1 MAPTLTTPTAPGRE
15 PSLATRGPA
24 RPRHARPALLLIAAV
39 AAVAFCWDWENARY
53 HAFYA
58 DAVRSMAGSWKAFF
72 YGSFDPAATITVDKL
87 PGYLWPQALAARVLG
102 FHTWTLLLP
111 QAIEGV
117 LSILV
122 LYRAVRRWTGA
133 NAALLAAS
141 AFALTPIVAGLFRT
155 VTEDALFTLLLLLAA
170 DATQRAV
177 TDGRLRHLLAAAAW
191 VGLAFQAKMVE
202 AWAVLPVLGLVYLY
216 AAPVALRTRLVRAGT
231 AAAVA
236 LTVSLSYITV
246 VALTPAADRPYID
259 GTTGNSVFSMV
270 FGYNFLTRF
279 QGIGVSTAQ
288 IGTVAAQSGSAGSDG
303 GPFRLFWGE
312 FGTQIAWLY
321 PVALLSL
328 CCGLLWRRGRPRTDR
343 GRSGYL
349 LWGGWLAVF
358 TLVLSTGS
366 VNGHTYYL
374 GVLAP
379 PLAALTG
386 AGLAAFWRAFRA
398 GGRHAWALPTAIGTT
413 AVWALVQSMRYP
425 LYLIWAAPTAMV
437 LAGAAIALLL
447 FGKNGRLVA
456 AGAALGLVAM
466 LLTPAAWSASVF
478 QTRYGH
484 SWLGTVG
491 AAGLRDGKSVSGVS
505 GKLDKEQRRL
515 YAYLTAHRQGAK
527 YLMATWSWSAATPYI
542 LAKDASVLPLGGYSG
557 LVPSTTLAQF
567 QRYVTAG
574 QVRYA
579 LVPAKVHT
587 GNSAAVEISAWVRTN
602 CAPVQGQAKGLGK
615 LYMCG
620 GAEQRVSPGSGSPP
634 Q

>member
-1 MAPTLTTPTAPGRE
+1 MSGMAFTLTTPTAPGRE
-15 PSLATRGPA
+15 PSLATHGPA
-24 RPRHARPALLLIAAV
+24 RPRHARPALLLIATV
-39 AAVAFCWDWENARY
+39 AAVAFCWDWEHARY

-87 PGYLWPQALAARVLG
+87 PGYLWPQALAARLLG

-133 NAALLAAS
+133 NAALLAAA

-177 TDGRLRHLLAAAAW
+177 MDGRMRHLLAAAAW

-216 AAPVALRTRLVRAGT
+216 AAPVALRSRLVRAGT
-231 AAAVA
+231 AVAVA

-259 GTTGNSVFSMV
+259 GTTGNSVFDMV

-279 QGIGVSTAQ
+279 QGVGLSAAQ
-288 IGTVAAQSGSAGSDG
+288 TGSVAVQSGSAGSDG
-303 GPFRLFWGE
+303 GLFKLFWGE

-328 CCGLLWRRGRPRTDR
+328 GCALLWRRGRPRTDR
-343 GRSGYL
+343 GRAGYL

-437 LAGAAIALLL
+437 LAAAAIALLRL
-447 FGKNGRLVA
+447 GKSERLVA
-456 AGAALGLVAM
+456 AGAALGLAAM

-491 AAGLRDGKSVSGVS
+491 AAGLRNGKSVSGVS

-515 YAYLTAHRQGAK
+515 YAYLTAHRQGTK

-542 LAKDASVLPLGGYSG
+542 LAKDAPVLALGGYSG
-557 LVPSTTLAQF
+557 LVPSPTLAQF

-574 QVRYA
+574 EVRYA

-587 GNSAAVEISAWVRTN
+587 GHSAAVEISAWIRTD

-615 LYMCG
+615 LYLCDG
-620 GAEQRVSPGSGSPP
+620 TATASLQR
-634 Q
+634 